1 MEGHLP
7 QNSLSNSSVGHE
19 ERDADIRP
27 IVLTGLGLALAVAV
41 VGLLIY
47 GIFRYLATHPATS
60 VQPNPMAVY
69 DSQIPPAPRIE
80 KHPAIEL
87 QQLRAQE
94 EQTLSTYGWIDKNKG
109 VVRIPVDRA
118 MELLVERGLPVRQQ
132 AADSKSQ
139 PPPPDKEKK

>member
-41 VGLLIY
+41 VCLLIY

-80 KHPAIEL
+80 EHPAIEL

-118 MELLVERGLPVRQQ
+118 MELQIERGFPTRKEPVQ
-132 AADSKSQ
+132 K
-139 PPPPDKEKK
+139 